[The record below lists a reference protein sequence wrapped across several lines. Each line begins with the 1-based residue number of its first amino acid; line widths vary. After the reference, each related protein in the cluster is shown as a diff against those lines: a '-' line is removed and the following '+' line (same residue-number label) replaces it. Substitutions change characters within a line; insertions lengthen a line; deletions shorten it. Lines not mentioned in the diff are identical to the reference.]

1 MAKRD
6 AIIYGLRAVLA
17 LAQHRPEAILR
28 VLYLDELKMQIG
40 PLLKATA
47 ANRKPYRVV
56 EKSDLDRL
64 CNTAHHEGVA
74 VVATPFGLPMLTE
87 VSALGS
93 AKRLIALDDVE
104 NPHNVG
110 AVARTAAWFGY
121 DGLILR
127 TDAKNLNPAAIR
139 VSQGGVFALQCFRT
153 RNLPGLLKRL
163 AQTGHSVV
171 GLTQRAPDIIDAV
184 MPSDAFCLVL
194 GNERSGLSKET
205 HQVCGQKVRIGG
217 SGQVE
222 SLNISV
228 AAGIA
233 MAHFIGK
240 SFASS

>member
-17 LAQHRPEAILR
+17 LAQYRPDAILR
-28 VLYLDELKMQIG
+28 VLYLDDLKMKLG

-47 ANRKPYRVV
+47 AHRKPYRVV
-56 EKSDLDRL
+56 QKEDLDRL
-64 CNTAHHEGVA
+64 CSTSHHEGVA
-74 VVATPFGLPMLTE
+74 VVATPFNLPVLTDVE
-87 VSALGS
+87 QLVN
-93 AKRLIALDDVE
+93 AKRLIALDEVE

-110 AVARTAAWFGY
+110 AVARSAAWFGY

-139 VSQGGVFALQCFRT
+139 VSQGGVFSLQCFRT
-153 RNLPGLLKRL
+153 RNLAGLLRRL
-163 AQTGHSVV
+163 AQRGHSVF
-171 GLTQRAPDIIDAV
+171 GLTQNAPELMDV
-184 MPSDAFCLVL
+184 VSPSDAFCLVL
-194 GNERSGLSKET
+194 GNERLGLSKDT
-205 HQVCGQKVRIGG
+205 HQACSKTVRIGG

-240 SFASS
+240 SAANS